1 MRDENNIMESFE
13 KALRDSRSNPAD
25 DLIKEKDYIIEA
37 LNEELRYRSKQ
48 KEIDENNAMA
58 LMDYMKS
65 KIKNLEE
72 DYKTLESNYDI
83 LMESTNAEIKR
94 DREVIKTLENDY
106 EELKAKYNALEENR
120 EFMES
125 LDCIKTI
132 SGIVEKNTALEKEN
146 ATLKLE
152 KEKLEQYKEVL
163 CRKITEMENVCYL
176 KLSDQRGMKIIYLD
190 ATNGKFKK
198 LEEEN
203 KGLRVSLHN
212 LNKIYIALEEHASTL
227 LKDNED
233 ICSLIEDIINTN
245 TDNNTKAT
253 ERIKEIIKR

>member
-48 KEIDENNAMA
+48 KEIDDNNAMV
-58 LMDYMKS
+58 LMEYMKS

-72 DYKTLESNYDI
+72 DCKTLESNYDI

-120 EFMES
+120 ELMGS

-132 SGIVEKNTALEKEN
+132 SNIVETNKVLEKEN
-146 ATLKLE
+146 TTLKLE

-163 CRKITEMENVCYL
+163 CRKITEMENALV
-176 KLSDQRGMKIIYLD
+176 DQKGMKIMYLD

-203 KGLRVSLHN
+203 KELRVSLHN
-212 LNKIYIALEEHASTL
+212 LNKIYIALEEDASTL